1 MYKIYYANM
10 AKGTGMSEIGKRP
23 VVSVRSDGDYVEVY
37 KITSRNRNDEHH
49 VRMNNFLVHG
59 YCDIS
64 HKYRIN
70 KKYLTSW
77 IRDCTTSEVEG
88 IKEGLFNKLQK

>member
-1 MYKIYYANM
+1 MFKIYYANM

-23 VVSVRSDGDYVEVY
+23 VVSVKSDGDYVEVY
-37 KITSRNRNDEHH
+37 KITSRNRDDKFHA
-49 VRMNNFLVHG
+49 RMNNFMVHG

-70 KKYLTSW
+70 KKYLTTW
-77 IRDCTTSEVEG
+77 IRDCTTSEVEN
-88 IKEGLFNKLQK
+88 IMEKLHSK